1 MSNLSDVFMNRE
13 LSWLEFNQRVL
24 DEACDSSVPLLERL
38 KFLAITASNL
48 DEFFMVRVGSL
59 LMSLRTGDN
68 ATDPTGL
75 SALDQ
80 LNAMSRRAQRM
91 AAEQYR
97 IYLEQLEP
105 ALAEAGIRRR
115 RPGQLTE
122 RQMQVVESVFHEQL
136 QAVLTPIA
144 VHDPARFPLLFGR
157 TVNVAVQL
165 QGRGDDEPWRF
176 AVIPFGSYDLRYIT
190 LPSAAGAEFI
200 MTEDV
205 IEMLAELF
213 FPGQKVIATVPF
225 RVTRNADVTV
235 SDDDGADLL
244 AEMED
249 VLEDRKDSFCT
260 RLELADKVTPQL
272 LEFLKSLLR
281 VGVRDIY
288 QAPGPVGLS
297 DLMQLTSISGFDN
310 LLYPPWTPCP
320 SPRIDPGESI
330 FDTMKQQD
338 VLLFHPYE
346 SFEPVLRLLS
356 EAADDRDV
364 VAIKQTLYR
373 TSRNSPIVRSLI
385 RAAEN
390 GKNVTVI
397 VELKARF
404 DEARNIEWARQLE
417 YSGVQV
423 IYGVRGLK
431 THAKAC
437 IVVRREPHGFQRY
450 CHFGTGNYNEITS
463 RFYTDISLLT
473 CHRDLG
479 NDAISWFNAVTGC
492 SQILQ
497 FSQIESA
504 PIGLREKILQM
515 IRVETERARNG
526 DRGHIMAK
534 LNSLADPIMIEA
546 LCEASQAGV
555 EIDLNIRGI
564 CCLKPGVPGR
574 SENIRIVSIIDRFLE
589 HARILYF
596 HHGGDERV
604 FISSADWMP
613 RNLDRRVELLVPI
626 LDDTSKRRAIQILRT
641 CLRDTRKA
649 RLLTSDGLYL
659 QPAGPETEPGTSA
672 SGNGRRRRK
681 TPAPTPTDP
690 AARGVHSQAEFQR
703 RAKEAAEAAFERNR
717 TTFTP
722 IEPMQ

>member
-1 MSNLSDVFMNRE
+1 MSEAEPVFINRE

-24 DEACDSSVPLLERL
+24 DEACDPSVPLLEQLR
-38 KFLAITASNL
+38 FLAITASNL

-59 LMSLRTGDN
+59 LTSIRAGETEPDPSGMTPLEQINAISLRTQKMVAD
-68 ATDPTGL
+68 
-75 SALDQ
+75 
-80 LNAMSRRAQRM
+80 
-91 AAEQYR
+91 QYR

-105 ALAEAGIRRR
+105 HLAEAGIRRR
-115 RPGQLTE
+115 RSQEVNDRQLDF
-122 RQMQVVESVFHEQL
+122 VDAVFQEQI

-165 QGRGDDEPWRF
+165 KGKSEAEPFRF
-176 AVIPFGSYDLRYIT
+176 AVIPFGRFDVRYIT
-190 LPSAAGAEFI
+190 LPGSTGYEFI
-200 MTEDV
+200 LTEDA
-205 IEMLAELF
+205 IALMAGRF
-213 FPGQKVIATVPF
+213 FPGEEVIATVPF
-225 RVTRNADVTV
+225 RVTRNADLTV
-235 SDDDGADLL
+235 SDDDGTDML

-249 VLEDRKDSFCT
+249 VLDYRKDSFCT
-260 RLELADKVTPQL
+260 RLEVSDQVTRPVL
-272 LEFLKSLLR
+272 DFLKTLLR
-281 VGVRDIY
+281 VGDRDIY
-288 QAPGPVGLS
+288 LVPGPVGLS
-297 DLMQLTSISGFDN
+297 DLMQLSNVSGFDQH
-310 LLYPPWTPCP
+310 LYPGWTPCD
-320 SPRIDPGESI
+320 SPKVDPVESI
-330 FDTMKQQD
+330 FDTMKSQD

-373 TSRNSPIVRSLI
+373 TSRNSPIVKSLT

-463 RFYTDISLLT
+463 RFYTDLSLLT
-473 CHRDLG
+473 CNQDLG
-479 NDAISWFNAVTGC
+479 NDAISWFNAVTGS
-492 SQILQ
+492 SQIQQ
-497 FSQIESA
+497 FLQIESA
-504 PIGLREKILQM
+504 PIGMREKLLEM
-515 IRVETERARNG
+515 INVETERARNG
-526 DRGHIMAK
+526 DKGRIIAK
-534 LNSLADPIMIEA
+534 LNSLADPQMISA
-546 LCEASQAGV
+546 LYEASKAGV
-555 EIDLNIRGI
+555 EIDLNVRGI
-564 CCLKPGVPGR
+564 CCLRPGVPGL
-574 SENIRIVSIIDRFLE
+574 SENIRVTSIIDRFLE

-613 RNLDRRVELLVPI
+613 RNLDRRAELLIPI
-626 LDDTSKRRAIQILRT
+626 LDDSCKRRVINILRT
-641 CLRDTRKA
+641 CLRDNTKA
-649 RLLTSDGLYL
+649 RVLTADGSYT
-659 QPAGPETEPGTSA
+659 PPITSPVKPH
-672 SGNGRRRRK
+672 R
-681 TPAPTPTDP
+681 
-690 AARGVHSQAEFQR
+690 SQLEFQS
-703 RAKEAAEAAFERNR
+703 RAKEAAENAFERNR
-717 TTFTP
+717 TTFVP
-722 IEPMQ
+722 VEPNS

>member
-1 MSNLSDVFMNRE
+1 MSTAEVFMNRE

-24 DEACDSSVPLLERL
+24 DEASDLAVPLLERL
-38 KFLAITASNL
+38 RFLAITASNL

-59 LMSLRTGDN
+59 LSSIRTGDSVTDPSGMSALEQLMAISIRAQKM
-68 ATDPTGL
+68 ATD
-75 SALDQ
+75 
-80 LNAMSRRAQRM
+80 
-91 AAEQYR
+91 QYH
-97 IYLEQLEP
+97 IYLEQIEP

-115 RPGQLTE
+115 RADQLSE
-122 RQMQVVESVFHEQL
+122 RQLEFLDTVFHEQL

-157 TVNVAVQL
+157 TLNLAVQL
-165 QGRGDDEPWRF
+165 MGRSEEEPFRF
-176 AVIPFGSYDLRYIT
+176 AVIPFGRFDLRYIT
-190 LPSAAGAEFI
+190 LPGSGGYEFI
-200 MTEDV
+200 LTEDA
-205 IEMLAELF
+205 IELLVAQF
-213 FPGQKVIATVPF
+213 FPGATVVSTVPF

-260 RLELADKVTPQL
+260 RLEVSDRVTRPM
-272 LEFLKSLLR
+272 LEFLKTLLR
-281 VGVRDIY
+281 VGERDIY

-297 DLMQLTSISGFDN
+297 DLMQLTSISSFDS
-310 LLYPPWTPCP
+310 LLYPSWTPCP
-320 SPRIDPGESI
+320 SPRVDPAESI
-330 FDTMKQQD
+330 FDTIKSQD

-373 TSRNSPIVRSLI
+373 TSRNSPIVKSLI

-423 IYGVRGLK
+423 VYGVRGLK

-437 IVVRREPHGFQRY
+437 IVVRREPQGFQRY

-463 RFYTDISLLT
+463 RFYTDLSLLT
-473 CHRDLG
+473 CNRDLG
-479 NDAISWFNAVTGC
+479 NDAIAWFNAVTGA
-492 SQILQ
+492 SQIQQ
-497 FSQIESA
+497 FSRIESA
-504 PIGLREKILQM
+504 PIGLREKLLQM
-515 IRVETERARNG
+515 IRVEAERARNG
-526 DRGHIMAK
+526 DRGHIMVK
-534 LNSLADPIMIEA
+534 LNSLADPVMIEA

-596 HHGGDERV
+596 HHGGDEHV

-613 RNLDRRVELLVPI
+613 RNLDRRVELLIPI
-626 LDDTSKRRAIQILRT
+626 LDENCKKRAIAILRS
-641 CLRDTRKA
+641 CLRDNVKG
-649 RLLTSDGLYL
+649 RLLTADGSYRA
-659 QPAGPETEPGTSA
+659 PAGQEPAVPGKRSR
-672 SGNGRRRRK
+672 GRRK
-681 TPAPTPTDP
+681 QTASE
-690 AARGVHSQAEFQR
+690 AADALNRSTRCQVEFQR
-703 RAKEAAEAAFERNR
+703 RAREAAEAAFERNR
-717 TTFTP
+717 TTFVP
-722 IEPMQ
+722 IEPTH